1 MSNNYAQI
9 REWKNLYDRI
19 AQIPTIASGRIW
31 MGRESN
37 ELQVGMTWIDCD
49 FSFITHLHSFLLK

>member
-37 ELQVGMTWIDCD
+37 ELQV
-49 FSFITHLHSFLLK
+49 